1 MEQTFEQVLDMFSD
15 EVKLVIKNYPLKKHK
30 FAKKA
35 ARAALA
41 AKVQGK
47 FWEFHHKLFQ
57 NYKSINDG
65 KIQDIARELNLDMVE
80 FNKDMNSKA
89 VQHIIDR
96 DLQNGRRIGVRGT
109 PTVYINGKRLND
121 RKISGFTKMIE
132 AELSKK

>member
-1 MEQTFEQVLDMFSD
+1 MFSD
-15 EVKLVIKNYPLKKHK
+15 EVKLVVKNYPLKNHK
-30 FAKKA
+30 FASKA
-35 ARAALA
+35 AQAALA

-65 KIQDIARELNLDMVE
+65 KIQDIARELNLDME
-80 FNKDMNSKA
+80 KFNKDMNSKA
-89 VQHIIDR
+89 VQYIINR
-96 DLQNGRRIGVRGT
+96 DVQNGRRIGVRGT

-121 RKISGFTKMIE
+121 RKLSGFTKMIE